1 MADKRINALTTTSAS
16 VGDDYFAIDGATNG
30 TRALSAFSPTF
41 GGNATVT
48 GTLTVNGTSTFN
60 NTLTVSSNVGFIGKS
75 GSGTGGNW
83 RYISDDG
90 TSRWLSGILGSP
102 SETAF
107 DIYDIV
113 NGRSLLTLTAAG
125 VVKVPQTTAS
135 TTTSSGALVIGNGTQ
150 GGLGVGGAVNIGG
163 TLTVNGT
170 NVSSIPRLSLNS
182 PVETYN
188 FAAINTIQS
197 ADVSL
202 EVTSTAATGV
212 GLGMVVR
219 RTNGG
224 EFARFINGA
233 VTTRLANMSCDA
245 AGTYFSISSA
255 VGMYLDSTKTMFT
268 GGNVLIGGTTDI
280 PGTGCL
286 KVFGTT
292 ASTTT
297 SSGALVVSGG
307 VGVAGNTNI
316 GGVASVGGSSSAAVG
331 VYVINTALTGTDQYG
346 VASEPIWTSA
356 ANLGHTLWART
367 KTAASAFTLTAGHGV
382 FVEIPTLGA
391 GSAITNNYGVR
402 INNQGT
408 TGVTNAYGLYVAS
421 QSGASTLNYAI
432 YTAGGRINFQGL
444 PTSSAGL
451 PAGTL
456 WNDSGTLKVA

>member
-1 MADKRINALTTTSAS
+1 MSLT
-16 VGDDYFAIDGATNG
+16 
-30 TRALSAFSPTF
+30 
-41 GGNATVT
+41 
-48 GTLTVNGTSTFN
+48 
-60 NTLTVSSNVGFIGKS
+60 
-75 GSGTGGNW
+75 
-83 RYISDDG
+83 
-90 TSRWLSGILGSP
+90 
-102 SETAF
+102 
-107 DIYDIV
+107 
-113 NGRSLLTLTAAG
+113 
-125 VVKVPQTTAS
+125 QTTAS
-135 TTTSSGALVIGNGTQ
+135 TS
-150 GGLGVGGAVNIGG
+150 
-163 TLTVNGT
+163 
-170 NVSSIPRLSLNS
+170 
-182 PVETYN
+182 
-188 FAAINTIQS
+188 
-197 ADVSL
+197 
-202 EVTSTAATGV
+202 
-212 GLGMVVR
+212 
-219 RTNGG
+219 
-224 EFARFINGA
+224 
-233 VTTRLANMSCDA
+233 
-245 AGTYFSISSA
+245 
-255 VGMYLDSTKTMFT
+255 
-268 GGNVLIGGTTDI
+268 
-280 PGTGCL
+280 
-286 KVFGTT
+286 
-292 ASTTT
+292 T

>member
-1 MADKRINALTTTSAS
+1 MADIRIKDLTTTAS
-16 VGDDYFAIDGATNG
+16 STASDDFIAVDGTTNG
-30 TRALSAFSPTF
+30 TRKLSAFSPTF

-48 GTLTVNGTSTFN
+48 GTLTVSGATINTSGTNAAVKSTDGAVITKVQSVVSTPIGIVGTESNHDLGVYTN
-60 NTLTVSSNVGFIGKS
+60 NTNRLN
-75 GSGTGGNW
+75 
-83 RYISDDG
+83 IS
-90 TSRWLSGILGSP
+90 
-102 SETAF
+102 
-107 DIYDIV
+107 
-113 NGRSLLTLTAAG
+113 AAG
-125 VVKVPQTTAS
+125 VVAISGTTAS
-135 TTTSSGALVIGNGTQ
+135 TTTSSGALVVGNGTS
-150 GGLGVGGAVNIGG
+150 GGLGVGGSINAGGNIVLSPASVAASGEVG
-163 TLTVNGT
+163 NLRIADSSNTNRKLFFGLDNTVSPNGVGYIQSTLT
-170 NVSSIPRLSLNS
+170 
-182 PVETYN
+182 
-188 FAAINTIQS
+188 
-197 ADVSL
+197 
-202 EVTSTAATGV
+202 
-212 GLGMVVR
+212 
-219 RTNGG
+219 
-224 EFARFINGA
+224 
-233 VTTRLANMSCDA
+233 
-245 AGTYFSISSA
+245 
-255 VGMYLDSTKTMFT
+255 
-268 GGNVLIGGTTDI
+268 GTTTI
-280 PGTGCL
+280 PLQLQPLGGSLSVGNSGTVVTL
-286 KVFGTT
+286 NGTT
-292 ASTTT
+292 ASTST